1 MGASFSLDQ
10 LLPTLS
16 RFGPYRAGYRA
27 PVTLPELTATAPA
40 PSDIEVA
47 LAMPRLGLEDRTQAA
62 NRVRD
67 INARSMANA
76 PRALAAGALKNWTT
90 LPGLAAD
97 LLALG
102 TRNPLFVG
110 ADLARGANPLPLT
123 QRSSEATDQFV
134 GNDPSA
140 PYAGGL
146 ELTGSLAGA
155 LLDLPLMAGASAAR
169 ELGTAGTAMRS
180 GLSRSPLLDRV
191 ATRLA
196 PGFDRAERIR
206 LGLEA
211 AKAAD
216 PGPAHSLMDLEEM
229 ITGTAQP
236 LKAPDEM
243 SPVER
248 ELNDALAYAQ
258 NTLSVAKRSGLH
270 PGEQLEVAM
279 DRLQKA
285 RTAFDRAPNADMQ
298 RVVDDYVAGMPQRP
312 TALPEITAVDEDRAR
327 AMARVYEGLESRPDD
342 PAVQS
347 AYRAFVAETQKQYEA
362 LQRAGYRFEF
372 VDEDPYKNSAEMMR
386 DLRDNKRLK
395 VFKSKEGDHPLL
407 SPEENDIFRAVH
419 DAIGHGAGGYQFG
432 AKGEELAFRKHAAMY
447 SPEARRVMATE
458 TRGQNSWVNFGPN
471 GHLPVSQ
478 RPFAQQKAAL
488 WPEAY
493 LGDYA
498 DMPSPSRSS
507 TKPVIKAATIQLGD
521 GRVFEGRTHAG
532 AVLAAEDAGITP
544 ELIDDAISGFRVNDG
559 RVVSRE
565 EAARIAGFEN
575 GELDASFL
583 PNLFS
588 ETGRVGSKPVQRYR
602 ITHFSP
608 REDLSVLDPKFSG
621 TGPVTGAE
629 RKRGAKGVH
638 VFLENTPGRYEDR
651 FGKSSMARYEGSV
664 DAALYDVSKDPEG
677 IVARTL
683 GRGKGDAA
691 FQTAL
696 RKAGYHGY
704 TNPEYTSG
712 GKFKQVAVLL
722 DKTPVKRAGARTST
736 LQRVQKALGID
747 NQRGSVRSGL
757 GEGADPIFSMKKEDG
772 SETVRVPL
780 PKEMG
785 GGYLS
790 GTIPAPEARLPD
802 GLDPE
807 RFLGPTSS
815 NPRGGE
821 YRVGKLRDPSKPA
834 TPDNIMRVP
843 MRRFSYESH
852 SKLYDIEVDPAGERV
867 YLVNG
872 KPGEPTRYHRAIEQ
886 RYGLP
891 ESGPVPPELRSQ
903 EQPEGHLRLMDR
915 VQKALGIDNE
925 RGSIPF
931 SRRPTQIPDS
941 GPVDVE
947 VFHGTGP
954 REFDKFKAGEGP
966 SNLGPGAVFFTND
979 PKAAS
984 HYAKGYEGGRV
995 VRARVQLRNP
1005 LRVGEEGLP
1014 DGATVESL
1022 RAQGYDG
1029 VIFPSEYAEGR
1040 EDVTVAVF
1048 DPENASIL
1056 GGKAPAEPPRVEVSS
1071 RALEIAGFDDEA
1083 RLYQLGI
1090 EAEPGPRGRMILS
1103 GDPNKL
1109 KLVLDDME
1117 TRLREYDGL
1126 GSGMNSGRSD
1136 SVLRKAVEA
1145 LKKVLG
1151 SEQGSIEFS
1160 PTGRKLFGPYAD
1172 APSTLGTSA
1181 PDPRLAP
1188 SNPKVKGP
1196 SELIAGMLDNRIV
1209 KKGLLEDIEA
1219 GLRVPGTAQWYETG
1233 PLGALFEDLGM
1244 AVTPGQFINRTGS
1257 ASMQNPVFN
1266 ELASASALDRA
1277 MREGLSATEAAEVI
1291 QRENPGYSKPW
1302 VSKGMLTNAQRA
1314 EAEGVQLPEDAG
1326 SPSRKIPFYTRGKL
1340 GGSLEDDVALDTHE
1354 RRRALQLAWQSPT
1367 LRKLMKQLGLSPETD
1382 VLPIANATDYSAYS
1396 GLYRDIAK
1404 RLGLPSAQQAQAGRW
1419 VGGATKTGLKS
1430 HPSGTWL
1437 DELAKSV
1444 ERTAEAKGLPTDGES
1459 LRKLFKDI
1467 VEGRVAARPKYDKA
1481 N

>member
-407 SPEENDIFRAVH
+407 SPEENNIFRAVH

-432 AKGEELAFRKHAAMY
+432 PKGEELAFRKHAAMY
-447 SPEARRVMATE
+447 SPEAQRVMATE

-488 WPEAY
+488 WPEEF
-493 LGDYA
+493 LGDYGA
-498 DMPSPSRSS
+498 MPTGAPPEVPS
-507 TKPVIKAATIQLGD
+507 G
-521 GRVFEGRTHAG
+521 
-532 AVLAAEDAGITP
+532 
-544 ELIDDAISGFRVNDG
+544 
-559 RVVSRE
+559 
-565 EAARIAGFEN
+565 
-575 GELDASFL
+575 L
-583 PNLFS
+583 PNLRS

-925 RGSIPF
+925 RGAIEF
-931 SRRPTQIPDS
+931 SPDDRPLFGSGKSHFEPREPWDTPSDQIPERIFR
-941 GPVDVE
+941 VE
-947 VFHGTGP
+947 GQLRGIEART
-954 REFDKFKAGEGP
+954 
-966 SNLGPGAVFFTND
+966 
-979 PKAAS
+979 
-984 HYAKGYEGGRV
+984 
-995 VRARVQLRNP
+995 RARNARRGLWADATPERIAQSIERDARWKDEYTREL
-1005 LRVGEEGLP
+1005 EGLKARLSEHG
-1014 DGATVESL
+1014 DDAAKTEMADRREAETEVESL
-1022 RAQGYDG
+1022 MQ
-1029 VIFPSEYAEGR
+1029 
-1040 EDVTVAVF
+1040 
-1048 DPENASIL
+1048 
-1056 GGKAPAEPPRVEVSS
+1056 
-1071 RALEIAGFDDEA
+1071 
-1083 RLYQLGI
+1083 RLFK
-1090 EAEPGPRGRMILS
+1090 
-1103 GDPNKL
+1103 KL
-1109 KLVLDDME
+1109 DIDNE
-1117 TRLREYDGL
+1117 R
-1126 GSGMNSGRSD
+1126 
-1136 SVLRKAVEA
+1136 
-1145 LKKVLG
+1145 
-1151 SEQGSIEFS
+1151 GSIEFS

>member
-10 LLPTLS
+10 LLPALS

-47 LAMPRLGLEDRTQAA
+47 LTMPRLGLEDRTQAA

-196 PGFDRAERIR
+196 PGFDRAEQIR

-347 AYRAFVAETQKQYEA
+347 AYRSFVAETQKQYEA

-407 SPEENDIFRAVH
+407 SPEENNIFRAVH

-432 AKGEELAFRKHAAMY
+432 PKGEELAFRKHAAMY
-447 SPEARRVMATE
+447 SPEAQRVMATE

-488 WPEAY
+488 WPEEF
-493 LGDYA
+493 LGDYGA
-498 DMPSPSRSS
+498 MPTGAPPEAPS
-507 TKPVIKAATIQLGD
+507 G
-521 GRVFEGRTHAG
+521 
-532 AVLAAEDAGITP
+532 
-544 ELIDDAISGFRVNDG
+544 
-559 RVVSRE
+559 
-565 EAARIAGFEN
+565 
-575 GELDASFL
+575 L
-583 PNLFS
+583 PNLRS

-621 TGPVTGAE
+621 TGPVMGAE

-683 GRGKGDAA
+683 GRGSSDAA

-722 DKTPVKRAGARTST
+722 DKTPVKRAGARAST

-747 NQRGSVRSGL
+747 NQRGSIRMGL
-757 GEGADPIFSMKKEDG
+757 G
-772 SETVRVPL
+772 
-780 PKEMG
+780 
-785 GGYLS
+785 
-790 GTIPAPEARLPD
+790 
-802 GLDPE
+802 
-807 RFLGPTSS
+807 
-815 NPRGGE
+815 
-821 YRVGKLRDPSKPA
+821 
-834 TPDNIMRVP
+834 
-843 MRRFSYESH
+843 
-852 SKLYDIEVDPAGERV
+852 
-867 YLVNG
+867 
-872 KPGEPTRYHRAIEQ
+872 
-886 RYGLP
+886 
-891 ESGPVPPELRSQ
+891 
-903 EQPEGHLRLMDR
+903 QPEGQPKVLDR
-915 VQKALGIDNE
+915 VGDATLSVEGDEIVMRGAGREHRIDVNSSPERIAAHWEGYLTRVPNDQPLDQGPLAWFHGSHAPALEETGISPIRPSASTERNKELDHIGRWFSGTPDQAALYGKSLYRVTDKAAPSFFRGPKMLYPVETPFLEEFLSPEWFERVMGRKPVGSEASQFLRAIPKNADARRTFWEGIRTALEKEGWGGLRWNNTTTDVFEGMKPHDMAVLFNESPVPVKKLGERQDILSPEGQLAGWEPAAKFMERLRKEIPPGQPRSGEPLFQRIARALGIDNE
-925 RGSIPF
+925 RGAIEF
-931 SRRPTQIPDS
+931 SPDDRPLFGSGKSHFEPREPWDTPSDQIPERIFR
-941 GPVDVE
+941 VE
-947 VFHGTGP
+947 GQLRGIEART
-954 REFDKFKAGEGP
+954 
-966 SNLGPGAVFFTND
+966 
-979 PKAAS
+979 
-984 HYAKGYEGGRV
+984 
-995 VRARVQLRNP
+995 RARNARRGLWADATPERIAQSIERDARWKDEYTREL
-1005 LRVGEEGLP
+1005 EGLKARLSEHG
-1014 DGATVESL
+1014 DDAAKTEMADRREAETEVESL
-1022 RAQGYDG
+1022 MQ
-1029 VIFPSEYAEGR
+1029 
-1040 EDVTVAVF
+1040 
-1048 DPENASIL
+1048 
-1056 GGKAPAEPPRVEVSS
+1056 
-1071 RALEIAGFDDEA
+1071 
-1083 RLYQLGI
+1083 RLFK
-1090 EAEPGPRGRMILS
+1090 
-1103 GDPNKL
+1103 KL
-1109 KLVLDDME
+1109 DIDNE
-1117 TRLREYDGL
+1117 R
-1126 GSGMNSGRSD
+1126 
-1136 SVLRKAVEA
+1136 
-1145 LKKVLG
+1145 
-1151 SEQGSIEFS
+1151 GSIEFS

-1196 SELIAGMLDNRIV
+1196 NELIAGMLDNRIV

-1302 VSKGMLTNAQRA
+1302 VSKGMLANAQRA

-1382 VLPIANATDYSAYS
+1382 LLPIANATDYSAYS

-1419 VGGATKTGLKS
+1419 VGGALKTGLKS

-1444 ERTAEAKGLPTDGES
+1444 ERTAVAKGLPTDEAS
-1459 LRKLFKDI
+1459 LRSLFKDI
-1467 VEGRVAARPKYDKA
+1467 VEGRVAAKPKYTKGD
-1481 N
+1481 